1 MIRVDDDA
9 LVERYSR
16 FYRGIVNNNCMSV
29 WRRGMMCLRW
39 PKPRSRHVN

>member
-9 LVERYSR
+9 LVERYR
-16 FYRGIVNNNCMSV
+16 RGIVSNNRMSV

-39 PKPRSRHVN
+39 PKPRSRHLN